1 VVNAE
6 EGAVDA
12 EFIGGDGQVDRLVE
26 GLGGSDAVTAAV
38 RVVAEAQESEV
49 FYGLTLREI
58 G

>member
-1 VVNAE
+1 MVDAE

-12 EFIGGDGQVDRLVE
+12 KLICGDGQVDRLVK
-26 GLGGSDAVTAAV
+26 GLGGSDAVAATV

-49 FYGLTLREI
+49 FHDVTLRHI